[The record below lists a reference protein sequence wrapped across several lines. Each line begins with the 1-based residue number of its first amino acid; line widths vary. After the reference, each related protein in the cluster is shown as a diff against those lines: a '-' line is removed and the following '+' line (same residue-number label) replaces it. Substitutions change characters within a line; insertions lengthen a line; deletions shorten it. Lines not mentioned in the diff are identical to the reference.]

1 MAGSPPSADLVI
13 FNGQN
18 LPHWQYTQWRIICGR
33 VAGTNNPTSRKS
45 LGDGQIQLEWMLP
58 DTCNGSRYDR
68 GNIGVL

>member
-1 MAGSPPSADLVI
+1 MIG
-13 FNGQN
+13 
-18 LPHWQYTQWRIICGR
+18 GR
-33 VAGTNNPTSRKS
+33 VAGTGRLTGWKS